1 MPATGAR
8 NDPYRVFNF
17 RVESDNLPIGAF
29 SEVSGLSVDG
39 DGVDYREGTDR
50 DNIVRKLVGLR
61 KVAALSFKRGYVQ
74 NDLLWQWYGNI
85 ARGVP
90 DRRDG
95 SVVLMDEAHNDVLR
109 WSFRQAW
116 INKVEGPSLK
126 ATGNEVA
133 IETMELLHEG
143 LVMEIA

>member
-8 NDPYRVFNF
+8 NDPYRGFNF
-17 RVESDNLPIGAF
+17 RVEIDNLPIGAF
-29 SEVSGLSVDG
+29 SEVSGLSTDG
-39 DGVDYREGTDR
+39 DAVDYREGTDR
-50 DNIVRKLVGLR
+50 DNLVRKLVGLR
-61 KVAALSFKRGYVQ
+61 KVGPISLKRGYVQ

-95 SVVLMDEAHNDVLR
+95 AVVLMDEAHNDVLR

-116 INKVEGPSLK
+116 PNKIEGPSLK
-126 ATGNEVA
+126 ANGNEVA
-133 IETMELLHEG
+133 IESIELVHEG
-143 LVMEIA
+143 IALEIA

>member
-17 RVESDNLPIGAF
+17 RVEIDNLPIGAF

-85 ARGVP
+85 SRGVP

-109 WSFRQAW
+109 WSVRQAW